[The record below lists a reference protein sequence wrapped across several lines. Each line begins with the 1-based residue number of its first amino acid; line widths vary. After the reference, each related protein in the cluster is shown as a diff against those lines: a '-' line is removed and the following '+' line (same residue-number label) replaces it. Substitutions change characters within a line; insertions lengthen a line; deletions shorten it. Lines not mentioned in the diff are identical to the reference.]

1 MSSAPPSTIEPAQR
15 TAAKIVGV
23 LYLVTMAS
31 SMFGELYVRRN
42 LIVPRDAVTT
52 AANIVASG
60 QLYRLGLVTDLL
72 TVAGVIAL
80 LWGLHV
86 ILKPVNKNVAL
97 LATLFRVME
106 SAIAA
111 ASVAFAFV
119 ALRFLAGTAYLQ
131 AFDPPQ
137 LAVLSRVIMG
147 GHGTGLSIAFIFLGL
162 GSAIFSYLWLKS
174 GYIPRAIAW
183 LGIFSSLL
191 MTVFGSVAMVFPPV
205 GNAVGLTYMAPMF
218 FYEVGLGIWL
228 LAKGLKAPAVDNTS
242 TAGQSFGSAPYR

>member
-15 TAAKIVGV
+15 SAAKIVGL
-23 LYLVTMAS
+23 LYIVTMAS

-52 AANIVASG
+52 ATNIMASP
-60 QLYRLGLVTDLL
+60 QLYRLGLATDLL
-72 TVAGVIAL
+72 TVAGVIVL
-80 LWGLHV
+80 LWALHV

-97 LATLFRVME
+97 LATFFRLME
-106 SAIAA
+106 NAIAA

-183 LGIFSSLL
+183 LGILSSLL
-191 MTVFGSVAMVFPPV
+191 MTVFGLVAMVFPAL
-205 GNAVGLTYMAPMF
+205 GAAVGLTYMAPMF

-228 LAKGLKAPAVDNTS
+228 LTKGLRTRPAEDTPAS
-242 TAGQSFGSAPYR
+242 L